1 MRQERAASSTPARL
15 GFTLVELL
23 VVIAIIG
30 ILIALLLPAIQ
41 AAREAARRSQCKNNL
56 KQLAQAAQSH
66 LSSQRFFPSGGWG
79 WQWVG
84 DPDRGYGVNQP
95 GGWAYSLLAY
105 LELRSLRD
113 IGKGLQGSAKS
124 DALAKMQTYTSGI
137 FNCPSRRGATVGP
150 YGDSNILN
158 ATQSIL
164 KLMPPDGGGAR
175 GDYAGNGGSDFTA
188 WSAGSIGGPSTSDVT
203 TAGWGPSTWGPI
215 QTNRSNGVIYQG
227 SQCGVRQ
234 IPDGTT
240 KTYLFGEKCLQ
251 PQHYDPSALPP
262 ATTNPN
268 PYRNLADDQSIYAG
282 SDLDILR
289 WAGGSG
295 TSPPTPGTGLDWQPR
310 KDENHNLAS
319 GLPDGNWGNAQFGSA
334 HSSGCF
340 FAMCDGS
347 VQAIAFTVDPAVHW
361 KLGNRKDGYQ
371 ADLP

>member
-1 MRQERAASSTPARL
+1 MTRRSPALATFSRF

-56 KQLAQAAQSH
+56 KQIGQAAQSH
-66 LSSQRFFPSGGWG
+66 LSAQRYFPSGGWG

-84 DPDRGYGVNQP
+84 DPDRGYGVNQS

-105 LELRSLRD
+105 LELKSLRD
-113 IGKGLQGSAKS
+113 IGKGLQGTAKA
-124 DALAKMQTYTSGI
+124 DALAKMQTYTSPI

-150 YGDSNILN
+150 YGDWNINN
-158 ATQSIL
+158 ASQTIL
-164 KLMPPDGGGAR
+164 KLQPPDGGGAR
-175 GDYAGNGGSDFTA
+175 GDYAGNGGSDSTA
-188 WSAGSIGGPSTSDVT
+188 WSAGAIGGPAISDV
-203 TAGWGPSTWGPI
+203 ANSSWGPSTWGPI
-215 QTNRSNGVIYQG
+215 QSNRSNGVIYQG
-227 SQCGVRQ
+227 SQTSVRH

-251 PQHYDPSALPP
+251 PQQYDPSALPP
-262 ATTNPN
+262 SATNPN

-289 WAGGSG
+289 WAGNSGIAPPAAGS
-295 TSPPTPGTGLDWQPR
+295 GLDWQPR

-319 GLPDGNWGNAQFGSA
+319 GLPDGNWGNFVFGSA

-340 FAMCDGS
+340 FVMCDAS
-347 VQAIAFTVDPAVHW
+347 VQTVAYTVDPVVHW
-361 KLGNRKDGYQ
+361 RLANRKDGSEV
-371 ADLP
+371 DLP